1 MTKITTTLYE
11 TSEQGFT
18 LHPRW
23 TQTCI
28 GGGSLALIDTT
39 LRMQLAHT
47 PAGQYADAQIDDY
60 GKLPRSQFPWH
71 PPLRMEIRARA
82 SHPAATSQNSVQDS
96 THLRGTAGFGF
107 WNYPFSV
114 RGDIFMLPEAIW
126 FFYAAP
132 PSNMALVPGVP
143 GWGWKAQVIHT
154 MRAEALTALIPT
166 AFATTWGWI
175 NRDSR
180 PAARWLQRLSGAQ
193 EALLDLAM
201 TSWHTYTLDWQQDM
215 VRFWVDGEEVLH
227 AANPPT
233 RALGFVAWLD
243 NQFAIATPQGLL
255 RFGSTPTDP
264 QWFEIA
270 DLSIA

>member
-1 MTKITTTLYE
+1 
-11 TSEQGFT
+11 
-18 LHPRW
+18 
-23 TQTCI
+23 
-28 GGGSLALIDTT
+28 
-39 LRMQLAHT
+39 
-47 PAGQYADAQIDDY
+47 
-60 GKLPRSQFPWH
+60 
-71 PPLRMEIRARA
+71 
-82 SHPAATSQNSVQDS
+82 
-96 THLRGTAGFGF
+96 
-107 WNYPFSV
+107 
-114 RGDIFMLPEAIW
+114 MLPEAIW

-201 TSWHTYTLDWQQDM
+201 TSWHTYILDWQPDM